1 MFRDADQAIRFA
13 FRMRDK
19 SIITSMTFRDMDS
32 PGSTAT
38 DRLTVHDF
46 HAMSAMLFAY
56 LGRCPAE
63 QQAAAYLLYGS
74 DAERWLSAKV
84 LAEFCGGRFPKYITT
99 KGQLVQALTSKTV
112 RDCADQCGLTNYKA
126 WKVRREMWKVVEPH
140 LWKLHESLEKW
151 LKLDKAC

>member
-1 MFRDADQAIRFA
+1 MFRDADQAMRFA

-19 SIITSMTFRDMDS
+19 SIVSSMKMMERDA

-63 QQAAAYLLYGS
+63 QQAAAYMIYGS
-74 DAERWLSAKV
+74 EAERYMAAQTLSR
-84 LAEFCGGRFPKYITT
+84 LETTRLPKHITS
-99 KGQLVQALTSKTV
+99 KPQLVLALTSKTV
-112 RDCADQCGLTNYKA
+112 RDCADRCGITTYKA
-126 WKVRREMWKVVEPH
+126 WKVRREMWNVVEPH
-140 LWKLHESLEKW
+140 LWKLHENLERW
-151 LKLDKAC
+151 LKIV